1 MKGIA
6 KLVNEYLK
14 KKLDITIYN
23 DVFADD
29 KAGAT
34 DIICRYDPSE
44 AAERRFIDGTRRVE
58 EQLSFYCRSPNATQ
72 ARDTLDDIIKTLDN
86 HHILRIDDD
95 RLICQCEAVTLPQ
108 FVDMSDS
115 GKTTYTCTVKI
126 IYRE

>member
-6 KLVNEYLK
+6 KLINEYLK
-14 KKLDITIYN
+14 KKLDITVYN

-34 DIICRYDPSE
+34 DIISRYDPSS

-58 EQLSFYCRSPNATQ
+58 EQIAYYCRSPNATT

-86 HHILRIDDD
+86 HHVLRVKDG
-95 RLICQCEAVTLPQ
+95 LLCQCEAVTLPQ

>member
-6 KLVNEYLK
+6 KLINSYLK

-58 EQLSFYCRSPNATQ
+58 EQLAFYCRSPNATK

-86 HHILRIDDD
+86 HHIVRLDDK
-95 RLICQCEAVTLPQ
+95 LLCQCEAVTLPQ
-108 FVDMSDS
+108 FVDVSDS
-115 GKTTYTCTVKI
+115 GKQRTHV
-126 IYRE
+126 R

>member
-6 KLVNEYLK
+6 KLINSYLK
-14 KKLDITIYN
+14 KKLGLTIYN

-34 DIICRYDPSE
+34 DIICRYDPSA
-44 AAERRFIDGTRRVE
+44 AAERRFIDGTRRIE
-58 EQLSFYCRSPNATQ
+58 EQLSFYCRSPNATK

-86 HHILRIDDD
+86 HHIVRIDDK
-95 RLICQCEAVTLPQ
+95 LLCQCEAVTLPQ

>member
-6 KLVNEYLK
+6 KLTNEYLK
-14 KKLDITIYN
+14 KKLGLTIYN

-34 DIICRYDPSE
+34 DIISRYDPSA

-58 EQLSFYCRSPNATQ
+58 EQLSFYCRSPNATK
-72 ARDTLDDIIKTLDN
+72 ARDTLDDIIKALDN
-86 HHILRIDDD
+86 HHIVRLDDK
-95 RLICQCEAVTLPQ
+95 LSCQCEAVTLPQ

>member
-6 KLVNEYLK
+6 KLINDYLA
-14 KKLDITIYN
+14 KKLGVTVYN

-34 DIICRYDPSE
+34 DIISRYDPSA

-58 EQLSFYCRSPNATQ
+58 EQIAYYCRSPNATK

-86 HHILRIDDD
+86 HHVLRVKDG
-95 RLICQCEAVTLPQ
+95 LLCQCEAVTLPQ

>member
-14 KKLDITIYN
+14 EKLDLTIYN

-34 DIICRYDPSE
+34 DTICRYDPSA

-58 EQLSFYCRSPNATQ
+58 EQLSFYCRSLNATE

-86 HHILRIDDD
+86 HHIVRLDD
-95 RLICQCEAVTLPQ
+95 RLLCQCEAVTLPQ

-115 GKTTYTCTVKI
+115 GKTTYTCTLKC

>member
-1 MKGIA
+1 MKGIG

-14 KKLDITIYN
+14 QKLDIAIYN

-29 KAGAT
+29 KDGAT

-58 EQLSFYCRSPNATQ
+58 EQLSFYCRSPNATK

-86 HHILRIDDD
+86 HHVLRVKDG
-95 RLICQCEAVTLPQ
+95 LLCQCEAVTLPQ
-108 FVDMSDS
+108 FVDVSDS

>member
-1 MKGIA
+1 MKGIG

-14 KKLDITIYN
+14 QKLDIAIYN

-29 KAGAT
+29 KERAT

-58 EQLSFYCRSPNATQ
+58 EQLSFYCRSPNATK

-86 HHILRIDDD
+86 HHVLRVKDG
-95 RLICQCEAVTLPQ
+95 LLCQCEAVTLPQ
-108 FVDMSDS
+108 FVDVSDS

>member
-14 KKLDITIYN
+14 KKLDLTIYN

-29 KAGAT
+29 KEGAT

-58 EQLSFYCRSPNATQ
+58 EQLSFYCRSPNATK

-86 HHILRIDDD
+86 HHVLRVKDG
-95 RLICQCEAVTLPQ
+95 LLCQCEAVALPQ

-115 GKTTYTCTVKI
+115 GKRRTHV
-126 IYRE
+126 R

>member
-1 MKGIA
+1 MKGIG

-14 KKLDITIYN
+14 QKLDIAIYN

-29 KAGAT
+29 KEGAT

-58 EQLSFYCRSPNATQ
+58 EQLSFYCRSPNATK

-86 HHILRIDDD
+86 HHVLRVKDG
-95 RLICQCEAVTLPQ
+95 LLCQCEAVTLPQ
-108 FVDMSDS
+108 FVDVSDS

>member
-6 KLVNEYLK
+6 KLINEYLK

-34 DIICRYDPSE
+34 DIICRYDPSA

-58 EQLSFYCRSPNATQ
+58 EQLSFYCRSQNATK
-72 ARDTLDDIIKTLDN
+72 ARDALDDIIKTLDN
-86 HHILRIDDD
+86 HHVLRVKDG
-95 RLICQCEAVTLPQ
+95 LLCQCEAVTLPQ
-108 FVDMSDS
+108 FVDMSDG

>member
-6 KLVNEYLK
+6 KLINDYLA
-14 KKLDITIYN
+14 KKLGVTVYN

-34 DIICRYDPSE
+34 DIISRYDPSA

-58 EQLSFYCRSPNATQ
+58 EQIAYYCRSPNATT

-86 HHILRIDDD
+86 HHVLRVKDG
-95 RLICQCEAVTLPQ
+95 LLCQCEAVTLPQ

>member
-6 KLVNEYLK
+6 KLINDYLA
-14 KKLDITIYN
+14 KKLGVTVYN

-34 DIICRYDPSE
+34 DIISRYDPSA

-58 EQLSFYCRSPNATQ
+58 EQIAYYCRSPNATT

-86 HHILRIDDD
+86 HHVLRVKDG
-95 RLICQCEAVTLPQ
+95 LLCQCEAVTLPQ

-115 GKTTYTCTVKI
+115 GKTTYTCMVKI

>member
-6 KLVNEYLK
+6 NLVNNYLK
-14 KKLDITIYN
+14 TKLGLTIYN
-23 DVFADD
+23 DVFAVD
-29 KAGAT
+29 KAGTT

-58 EQLSFYCRSPNATQ
+58 EQLAFYCRSPNATK

-86 HHILRIDDD
+86 HHIVRLDDK
-95 RLICQCEAVTLPQ
+95 LLCQCEAVTLPQ
-108 FVDMSDS
+108 FVDVSDS

>member
-1 MKGIA
+1 MKGIT
-6 KLVNEYLK
+6 KLINEYLK
-14 KKLDITIYN
+14 QKLDIAIYN

-29 KAGAT
+29 TAGAT

-58 EQLSFYCRSPNATQ
+58 EQLSFYCRSPNATK

-86 HHILRIDDD
+86 HHVLRVKDG
-95 RLICQCEAVTLPQ
+95 LLCQCEAVTLPQ
-108 FVDMSDS
+108 FVDVSDS

>member
-6 KLVNEYLK
+6 KLVNSYLK
-14 KKLDITIYN
+14 KQLNLTIYN

-29 KAGAT
+29 TAGVT

-44 AAERRFIDGTRRVE
+44 AAELRFIDGTRRVE
-58 EQLSFYCRSPNATQ
+58 EQLAFYCRSPNATK

-86 HHILRIDDD
+86 HHIVRIDDK
-95 RLICQCEAVTLPQ
+95 LLCQCEAVTLPQ

>member
-6 KLVNEYLK
+6 KLINDYLK
-14 KKLDITIYN
+14 KKLGITVYN

-34 DIICRYDPSE
+34 DIISRYDPSA

-58 EQLSFYCRSPNATQ
+58 EQIAYYCRSPNATT

-86 HHILRIDDD
+86 HHVLRVKDG
-95 RLICQCEAVTLPQ
+95 LLCQCEAVTLPQ

>member
-6 KLVNEYLK
+6 KLINEYLK

-34 DIICRYDPSE
+34 DIICRYDPSA

-58 EQLSFYCRSPNATQ
+58 EQLSFYCRSQNATK
-72 ARDTLDDIIKTLDN
+72 ARDALDDIIKTLDN
-86 HHILRIDDD
+86 HHVLRVKDG
-95 RLICQCEAVTLPQ
+95 LLCQCEAVTLPQ

>member
-14 KKLDITIYN
+14 QKLDIAIYN

-29 KAGAT
+29 KEGAT

-58 EQLSFYCRSPNATQ
+58 EQLSFYCRSPNATK

-86 HHILRIDDD
+86 HHVLRVKDG
-95 RLICQCEAVTLPQ
+95 LLCQCEAVTLPQ
-108 FVDMSDS
+108 FVDVIDS

>member
-6 KLVNEYLK
+6 KLINEYLK
-14 KKLDITIYN
+14 KKLDITVYN

-34 DIICRYDPSE
+34 DIISRYDPSA

-58 EQLSFYCRSPNATQ
+58 EQIAYYCRSPNATR

-86 HHILRIDDD
+86 HHVLRVKDG
-95 RLICQCEAVTLPQ
+95 LLCQCEAVTLPQ

>member
-6 KLVNEYLK
+6 KLVNDYLK
-14 KKLDITIYN
+14 EKLGVTVYN

-34 DIICRYDPSE
+34 DIISRYDPSA

-58 EQLSFYCRSPNATQ
+58 EQIAYYCRSPNATT

-86 HHILRIDDD
+86 HHVLRVKDG
-95 RLICQCEAVTLPQ
+95 LLCQCEAVTLPQ

>member
-6 KLVNEYLK
+6 NLVNNYLK
-14 KKLDITIYN
+14 TKLGLTIYN
-23 DVFADD
+23 DVFVDD
-29 KAGAT
+29 EAGAT

-58 EQLSFYCRSPNATQ
+58 EQLAFYCRSPNATK

-86 HHILRIDDD
+86 HHIVRLDDK
-95 RLICQCEAVTLPQ
+95 LLCQCEAVTLPQ
-108 FVDMSDS
+108 FVDVSDS

>member
-14 KKLDITIYN
+14 KKLDLTIYN

-34 DIICRYDPSE
+34 DTICRYDPSA

-58 EQLSFYCRSPNATQ
+58 EQLSFY
-72 ARDTLDDIIKTLDN
+72 TLDDIIKTLDN

-95 RLICQCEAVTLPQ
+95 GLICQCEAVTLPQ

>member
-6 KLVNEYLK
+6 KLINDYLA
-14 KKLDITIYN
+14 KKLGVTVYN

-34 DIICRYDPSE
+34 DIISRYDPSA

-58 EQLSFYCRSPNATQ
+58 EQIAYYCRSPNATT

-86 HHILRIDDD
+86 HHVLRVKDG
-95 RLICQCEAVTLPQ
+95 LLCQCEAVTLPR

>member
-6 KLVNEYLK
+6 KLINEYLK
-14 KKLDITIYN
+14 EKLGITVYN

-29 KAGAT
+29 KARAT
-34 DIICRYDPSE
+34 DIICRYDPSA

-58 EQLSFYCRSPNATQ
+58 EQIAYYCRSPNATT

-86 HHILRIDDD
+86 HHVLRVKDG
-95 RLICQCEAVTLPQ
+95 LLCQCEAVTLPQ

-126 IYRE
+126 VYRE

>member
-6 KLVNEYLK
+6 KLVNDYLK
-14 KKLDITIYN
+14 EKLGVTVYN

-29 KAGAT
+29 KARAT
-34 DIICRYDPSE
+34 DIICRYDPSA

-58 EQLSFYCRSPNATQ
+58 EQIAYYCRSPNATT

-86 HHILRIDDD
+86 HHVLRVKDG
-95 RLICQCEAVTLPQ
+95 LLCQCEAVTLPQ
-108 FVDMSDS
+108 FVDISDS

>member
-6 KLVNEYLK
+6 KLINDYLA
-14 KKLDITIYN
+14 KKLGVTVYN

-34 DIICRYDPSE
+34 DIISRYDPSA

-58 EQLSFYCRSPNATQ
+58 EQLSFYCRSPNATK

-86 HHILRIDDD
+86 HHIVRLDDK
-95 RLICQCEAVTLPQ
+95 LLCQCEAVTLPQ
-108 FVDMSDS
+108 FVDVSDS